1 MKSKIIVLLACAI
14 AATACTN
21 TGLFDS
27 ETSFAGRPVPTEL
40 SIGTR
45 ASVSDAMTV
54 RDANVYLFDSSGNP
68 VFHRY
73 LTRSTTTV
81 ELLPGSYEAV
91 VLGNLHEDLGE
102 RTLSELQTLR
112 LDAERLDD
120 PTALPLYDRRQVT
133 ISASSRQLSFSLRR
147 RAARIDY
154 TVRIAAEASGIEL
167 LSVQL
172 RNLPRHAAALPDG
185 RATDSSD
192 PADYTDGPLIEA
204 QSPHEHSGT
213 LYLYPNRQGTVAGI
227 VSQEQKGPDK
237 APACAT
243 HLLIRARRGTHLLTY
258 FVYPGRD
265 NTQNFDIDANRPYTL
280 DIAIR
285 GENTVDTRVMDCYA
299 EVAEIRYAWDAYRDC
314 GLYPGNKPL
323 NWDIRI
329 EAGSIQP
336 LQVRCE
342 VEGGTT
348 DGVRING
355 QPTTDYVM
363 PLSGPE
369 RNYVE
374 LTYDSGL
381 LDDDNAR
388 LRIRISVEDRY
399 GVALR
404 TTEEVEYANEVAAY
418 YKFSGQGLGKGSVQF
433 VSSTRAT
440 ATVNGGSYT
449 YLGALVYPGSCTVE
463 AVPEAGSRFTGWY
476 SNTTCRPSEKLSSS
490 TRYTFTVNKASTML
504 FARFE

>member
-1 MKSKIIVLLACAI
+1 MKTHIIILLTIAI
-14 AATACTN
+14 ATFGCKKAE
-21 TGLFDS
+21 FSDS
-27 ETSFAGRPVPTEL
+27 KALLAGRPVPTEL

-45 ASVSDAMTV
+45 VSVSNATTV
-54 RDANVYLFDSSGNP
+54 RDANIYLFDSSGNP

-102 RTLSELQTLR
+102 RTLSELQTLQ
-112 LDAERLDD
+112 LDAELLDD
-120 PTALPLYDRRQVT
+120 PAALPLYDRRQVS
-133 ISASSRQLSFSLRR
+133 INASSRQLSFALRR

-154 TVRIAAEASGIEL
+154 TVRIATEASGIEL

-172 RNLPRHAAALPDG
+172 RNLPRHTTALPDS

-192 PADYTDGPLIEA
+192 PADYTDGALTEA

-285 GENTVDTRVMDCYA
+285 GENTVDTRVMDCYV
-299 EVAEIRYAWDAYRDC
+299 EIAEIRYAWDAYRDY
-314 GLYPGNKPL
+314 GLHPGNKSL

-329 EAGSIQP
+329 EAGTVEP

-342 VEGGTT
+342 VEGGKAG
-348 DGVRING
+348 GVRING
-355 QPTTDYVM
+355 IPTTDYVM
-363 PLSGPE
+363 PLSGPDQ
-369 RNYVE
+369 NYVE
-374 LTYDSGL
+374 LTYDPGL

-399 GVALR
+399 GVALK
-404 TTEEVEYANEVAAY
+404 TTEEVEYANEVEAY
-418 YKFSGQGLGKGSVQF
+418 YKFSGQGLGKGSVRF

-440 ATVNGGSYT
+440 ATINGGSYT

-490 TRYTFTVNKASTML
+490 TRYTFSVNKASTML